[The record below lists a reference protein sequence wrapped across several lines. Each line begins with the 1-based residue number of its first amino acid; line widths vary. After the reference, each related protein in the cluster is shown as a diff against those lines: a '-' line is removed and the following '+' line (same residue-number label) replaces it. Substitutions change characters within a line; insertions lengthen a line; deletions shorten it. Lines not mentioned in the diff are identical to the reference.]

1 MKHVWAIASVVA
13 VVNLAALVGLL
24 VFAWSQGCL
33 TPERVQEA
41 MAVLKGESEDSNAA
55 EAEAAG
61 DERPRPSGERIR
73 RNEQLEEQYRI
84 ELVRREREI
93 QNAWGLLESQQL
105 ALLQEREALK
115 ESKQRFEQ
123 ELQLRAQDEGNS
135 GLQRELQIISGL
147 KAGEAKDLLKQKG
160 DADVVRILMAL
171 DERKAAKV
179 VQACSKSG
187 EERLW
192 IGRILGK
199 LSERDARQAEV
210 LDAGI

>member
-1 MKHVWAIASVVA
+1 MKRLWPIASVVA
-13 VVNLAALVGLL
+13 VVNVAVLFGLL
-24 VFAWSQGCL
+24 AFAWSQGWL
-33 TPERVQEA
+33 TPERVQGA
-41 MAVLKGESEDSNAA
+41 IAVLTGEGEDADAA
-55 EAEAAG
+55 EEDTTG
-61 DERPRPSGERIR
+61 DEVPKSAGERIQ
-73 RNEQLEEQYRI
+73 RNEQVEEQYRI

-115 ESKQRFEQ
+115 ESKKRFEQ
-123 ELQLRAQDEGNS
+123 ELQLRAQEEGNS
-135 GLQRELQIISGL
+135 GLKRELQIISGL
-147 KAGEAKDLLKQKG
+147 KAGEAKDLLRQKN

-179 VQACSKSG
+179 VQACSKDG

-199 LSERDARQAEV
+199 LSERDATQAEV